1 MKPSKTRFKGSRAF
15 LAAACVAT
23 LHAGTPAVVGADT
36 NIPVAAFASVD
47 VRNGAHVTLLH
58 GDKQRVRL
66 VRGNPS
72 DSQIRVDKDGR
83 LVIDRCAAGCPRGYK
98 LEVEIVTSEIDALSV
113 TDGGWLRCAGSF
125 PRQASL
131 AAAVE
136 SGGTLDVRSMKV
148 NDVSAAIQQGGRILT
163 EPRASLTAAI
173 AQGGAVIYWGSP
185 EVQRS
190 IVHGG
195 VVSRGRAAD
204 RARPL
209 EDIGGAVG
217 E

>member
-1 MKPSKTRFKGSRAF
+1 MNSSKNRLEWSRTF

-23 LHAGTPAVVGADT
+23 LHLGTPAVVGADK
-36 NIPVAAFASVD
+36 NIPVGAFASVE

-58 GDKQRVRL
+58 GEKRRVTL
-66 VRGNPS
+66 VQGNLS

-83 LVIDRCAAGCPRGYK
+83 LVIDRCTAGCPRGYK
-98 LEVEIVTSEIDALSV
+98 LEVEIVTPEIDALSV
-113 TDGGWLRCAGSF
+113 TDGGWLRCAGTF
-125 PRQASL
+125 PEQASL

-136 SGGTLDVRSMKV
+136 SGGTLDLRSMKV

-173 AQGGAVIYWGSP
+173 AQGGAVIYWGRP
-185 EVQRS
+185 EIQRS

-204 RARPL
+204 RERPL
-209 EDIGGAVG
+209 EEIGGAG
-217 E
+217 EE